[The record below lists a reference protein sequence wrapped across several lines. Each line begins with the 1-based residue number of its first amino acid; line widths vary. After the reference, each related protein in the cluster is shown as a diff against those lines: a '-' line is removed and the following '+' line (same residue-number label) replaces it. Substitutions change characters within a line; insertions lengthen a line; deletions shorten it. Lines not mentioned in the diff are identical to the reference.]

1 MSAPIGILGGSGLY
15 GMPGL
20 VVSERR
26 KVTTPFGAPSGP
38 VVLGTLEGV
47 PVAFLPRHG
56 EGHRLTPSEV
66 NYRANVWALK
76 AVGVEILLSV
86 SAVGSLQ
93 PHLHPGSLCL
103 PTQFIDKTHRR
114 ECTFFGEGLVAH
126 VGFAEP
132 TSAWLRT
139 QLREAAARIHLP
151 LPEVGAYVN
160 MEGPQFS
167 TRAESRLHQ
176 AWGADL
182 IGMTQATEAKLA
194 REAELAWA
202 CLALVTDFDAW
213 KDDEAVETHDV
224 LAVMAANVDKAQSL
238 IRAVVPGLADGPPED
253 EPARIALKFALL
265 TAPDHVPAATR
276 ERLAPLTGRYG
287 Y

>member
-1 MSAPIGILGGSGLY
+1 MTHPIGILGGSGLY
-15 GMPGL
+15 DMPG
-20 VVSERR
+20 VAVSERR
-26 KVTTPFGAPSGP
+26 DVATPFGAPSGP
-38 VVLGTLEGV
+38 LVLGSLEGA
-47 PVAFLPRHG
+47 PVAFLARHG

-66 NYRANVWALK
+66 NYRANVWAMK

-93 PHLHPGSLCL
+93 AHLHPGTLCL
-103 PTQFIDKTHRR
+103 PTQFIDRTHRR
-114 ECTFFGEGLVAH
+114 ENTFFGEGLVAH

-132 TSAWLRT
+132 TSAWLRG
-139 QLREAAARIHLP
+139 QLRGAATRLGLE
-151 LPEVGAYVN
+151 LPEAGAYVN

-176 AWGADL
+176 SWGADL

-194 REAELAWA
+194 REAELVWA

-224 LAVMAANVDKAQSL
+224 LAVMAANVGKAQAL
-238 IRAVVPGLADGPPED
+238 LAAVVPALAAGAPEGD
-253 EPARIALKFALL
+253 PARSALRSALVTRPEL
-265 TAPDHVPAATR
+265 VPEATR
-276 ERLAPLTGRYG
+276 ERLRPLVGKYG

>member
-1 MSAPIGILGGSGLY
+1 MTAPIGILGGSGLY
-15 GMPGL
+15 GMPG
-20 VVSERR
+20 VIVSERR
-26 KVTTPFGAPSGP
+26 TVATPFGEPSGP

-47 PVAFLPRHG
+47 SVAFLPRHG
-56 EGHRLTPSEV
+56 EGHRFTPSEV
-66 NYRANVWALK
+66 NYRANVWAMK

-93 PHLHPGSLCL
+93 GHLHPGTLCV
-103 PTQFIDKTHRR
+103 PTQFIDKTHLRKS
-114 ECTFFGEGLVAH
+114 TFFGEGLVGH

-132 TSAWLRT
+132 TSAWLRGK
-139 QLREAAARIHLP
+139 LRGAAARIGLE

-194 REAELAWA
+194 REAELVWA
-202 CLALVTDFDAW
+202 CIALVTDFDAW

-224 LAVMAANVDKAQSL
+224 LAVMAANVDKAQAL
-238 IRAVVPGLADGPPED
+238 LRAVVMDLAAGAPAD
-253 EPARIALKFALL
+253 EPARHALKFALM
-265 TAPDHVPAATR
+265 TAPDHVPPATAAK
-276 ERLAPLTGRYG
+276 LQPLIGRYG